1 METHSRIIISL
12 GGSLM
17 YPNVRDEEYISRFAQ
32 LLKSKPYAFAIITGG
47 GHLAR
52 QRQEELKRTHPE
64 VTPQMLD
71 EIGIEATR
79 DNAHYLRDVLDDVAE
94 EGIFID
100 PTDVQLSG
108 QKVLVGGGWKPGHSS
123 DASAVALA
131 KTLGAKKLINLSNI
145 DYVYTAD
152 PRTNPGALPIEKI
165 SWAEFRKML
174 PEKWEP
180 GLNAP
185 FDPVAAQMAEE
196 LGMEVVVMN
205 GKNLE
210 NLSHY
215 LDNLQFQGTVI
226 S

>member
-1 METHSRIIISL
+1 METNWIVISL

-17 YPNVRDEEYISRFAQ
+17 YPNVRDEKYIAEFAN
-32 LLKSKPYAFAIITGG
+32 LLKSQPYNFAVITGG

-52 QRQEELKRTHPE
+52 KMQEELKATNPS
-64 VTPQMLD
+64 VTSEELD
-71 EIGIEATR
+71 IVGIDATR
-79 DNAHYLRDVLDDVAE
+79 DNAQYLRDLFNDVAE

-100 PTDVQLSG
+100 PTQVTLSG
-108 QKVLVGGGWKPGHSS
+108 KKILVGGGWKPGHSS

-131 KTLGAKKLINLSNI
+131 KTLGATKLVNLSNI
-145 DYVYTAD
+145 EYVYTAD
-152 PRTNPGALPIEKI
+152 PRTNPTATPIEKI
-165 SWAEFRKML
+165 GWADFRKML
-174 PEKWEP
+174 PETWKP

-185 FDPVAAQMAEE
+185 FDPIAAQMAQE

-210 NLSHY
+210 NLTQY
-215 LDNLQFQGTVI
+215 FEGKEFKGTVI